1 MSRSRNRLA
10 IVRQGHEIAKPPSLI
25 VDWNVAPEAG
35 PKYYGDHLAPA
46 LLGSSERALHFLLG
60 AVIGVDEVG
69 ADQENYQLGR
79 GEFGLDC
86 PVEMLTR
93 AEAISP
99 RPGPT
104 PCATAEES
112 ERILAWLELPEVRL
126 VECPDG
132 WAFPTGSAARY
143 APLLNK
149 VETARNPAAKTVE

>member
-93 AEAISP
+93 AEHVVVPDNNQAFAFQRTKVYQEPVLQLLI
-99 RPGPT
+99 G
-104 PCATAEES
+104 
-112 ERILAWLELPEVRL
+112 VR
-126 VECPDG
+126 V
-132 WAFPTGSAARY
+132 
-143 APLLNK
+143 
-149 VETARNPAAKTVE
+149 